1 MAGYSGKPLADKLGI
16 REGHE
21 VALLHAPP
29 DFTTTLAPL
38 PSGVTIHAR
47 ASRDASVVVLFSREA
62 AALER
67 EFAPAAKALPA
78 GGMLWVAWPKKA
90 AKQQTDLT
98 EDVVRR
104 IGLEAGLV
112 DVKVCAIDDVWS
124 GLKFLRRRADKAKDT
139 VKARG

>member
-1 MAGYSGKPLADKLGI
+1 MAGYSGKPLRDKLGI
-16 REGHE
+16 RDGHE

-29 DFTTTLAPL
+29 DFAATLTPL
-38 PSGVTIHAR
+38 PSGVTIHER
-47 ASRDASVVVLFSREA
+47 AFRDASVVVLFSREA

-67 EFAPAAKALPA
+67 EFAPTARALPA

-112 DVKVCAIDDVWS
+112 DVKVCAIDDTWS
-124 GLKFLRRRADKAKDT
+124 GLKFLRRRGE
-139 VKARG
+139 KARDRAGARA